1 MRNSQTNKSFDL
13 SEKKKK
19 KLKIKPQSYK
29 QMIWGSRILLHF
41 NNEIDNTKNNK
52 WQKGINKWR
61 PLYTVLPFSHF

>member
-29 QMIWGSRILLHF
+29 QMI
-41 NNEIDNTKNNK
+41 
-52 WQKGINKWR
+52 
-61 PLYTVLPFSHF
+61 